1 MFEASPISPDDQLR
15 NAVPVFYWNFVG
27 LEMNRLTHSLG
38 GPQTGPTMS
47 SRALGLLHLAIHDAW
62 FGLQATPTF
71 PPYLGTPVV
80 DDVPTGGGSL
90 GLTAQEVAI
99 GGAAVTVLDAL
110 YRNTGTGISVVARD
124 QLVSALD
131 KMIVD
136 APFQL
141 NALDPAFAFG
151 QAVAGRILTLLAVQP
166 GQIGAGQ
173 GRYEPRTDRYFFR
186 DEPVNSVRLPAID
199 PDHPERGDKPVRIY
213 HGPFYGTTVATF
225 SATDEDAL
233 ILAPPPKDEPA
244 NPAPERAEYRAALRE
259 VKRLGGAAHA
269 AGTTRSPNQTVAAY
283 YWAYDGA
290 NLIGTPPRLY
300 NQIVRAI
307 AWDRRGLQGDAA
319 LQEDE
324 FVRVF
329 ALANTAMADAGKFSW
344 REKYRYEFW
353 RPLSGVREHDVIH
366 GPEWDDAAATLSSQ
380 QPATEPTDGLRDG
393 DPFWEALGAP
403 ETNTDKI
410 SFKPPFPA
418 YPSGHATFGAACF
431 QIVRLFYKDRNGL
444 SFGDH
449 DCDDIGFSFVSDELD
464 GYSRDLHQ
472 PYMAARPITDQPGM
486 IRTRIRRSFPGL
498 WHAIFENALSRIFLG
513 VHWRFDAF
521 RAADALTNPTGN
533 NAKYKDPCQIEY
545 DLTAGE
551 MVGGVP
557 LGLSIADQIWAANMS
572 PAPAVA
578 KAIAKNAPP
587 MANVPAPTPRVESS
601 NTNIR

>member
-1 MFEASPISPDDQLR
+1 VFEAAPISSDDQAR
-15 NAVPVFYWNFVG
+15 NAVPVFYWNFVA

-38 GPQTGPTMS
+38 GPQSGPTMS

-62 FGLQATPTF
+62 FGLQASPTF
-71 PPYLGTPVV
+71 PPYLGVALPVP
-80 DDVPTGGGSL
+80 PTGGGSL
-90 GLTAQEVAI
+90 GLTAQQVAI
-99 GGAAVTVLDAL
+99 GGAATTVLDAL
-110 YRNTGTGISVVARD
+110 YRGAGAGISVAARD

-131 KMIVD
+131 RMISG
-136 APFQL
+136 APFRL

-151 QAVAGRILTLLAVQP
+151 QAVAGKILMLLAVQP

-173 GRYEPRTDRYFFR
+173 GHYEPRADRYYFR
-186 DEPVNSVRLPAID
+186 DEPVNPVRLPLID
-199 PDHPERGDKPVRIY
+199 PEHPQLGDKPVRIY

-225 SATDEDAL
+225 SVTDEDAL
-233 ILAPPPKDEPA
+233 ILAPPPKDEPS
-244 NPAPERAEYRAALRE
+244 NPAAERAEYRAALRE
-259 VKRLGGAAHA
+259 VKRLGGAPNA
-269 AGTTRSPNQTVAAY
+269 AGTTRTPNQTVAGY

-300 NQIVRAI
+300 NQIVRTV
-307 AWDRRGLQGDAA
+307 AWDRRSLQPDPA

-324 FVRVF
+324 FVRVL

-353 RPLSGVREHDVIH
+353 RPLSGVREHDVRQ
-366 GPEWDDAAATLSSQ
+366 GPEWDDAAATLSSEQ
-380 QPATEPTDGLRDG
+380 DPSEPTDGLRDG

-431 QIVRLFYKDRNGL
+431 QIVRLFYKERNSL

-449 DCDDIGFSFVSDELD
+449 DCDEIGFSFVSDELD
-464 GYSRDLHQ
+464 GYSRDLRQ
-472 PYMAARPITDQPGM
+472 PYIAARPIVDQPGTV
-486 IRTRIRRSFPGL
+486 RTRMQRTFPGL
-498 WHAIFENALSRIFLG
+498 WHAIFENAISRIFLG

-533 NAKYKDPCQIEY
+533 NARYKDPCAIDY

-557 LGLSIADQIWAANMS
+557 LGLSIADQIWAANML
-572 PAPAVA
+572 PAPGVA
-578 KAIAKNAPP
+578 ESISKSVPV
-587 MANVPAPTPRVESS
+587 MASVVPPTPQVESS

>member
-1 MFEASPISPDDQLR
+1 MFEAAPTSSLDQLR
-15 NAVPVFYWNFVG
+15 NVVPVFYWNFVA
-27 LEMNRLTHSLG
+27 LEMNRLTHSLS

-47 SRALGLLHLAIHDAW
+47 SRALGLFHLAIHDAW
-62 FGLQATPTF
+62 FGLQTSPTF
-71 PPYLGTPVV
+71 PPYLGMSLPVL
-80 DDVPTGGGSL
+80 PTGGGSL

-110 YRNTGTGISVVARD
+110 YRSAGAGISVLARD

-131 KMIVD
+131 KMITD

-173 GRYEPRTDRYFFR
+173 GHYKPRTDRYYFR
-186 DEPVNSVRLPAID
+186 DEPVNPVRLPVID
-199 PDHPERGDKPVRIY
+199 PDHPDRGNKPMRIY

-225 SATDEDAL
+225 SVTNEDAL

-244 NPAPERAEYRAALRE
+244 NPGPERAEYRAALRE

-269 AGTTRSPNQTVAAY
+269 AGTTRTPNQTVAAY
-283 YWAYDGA
+283 FWAYDGA

-300 NQIVRAI
+300 NQIVRTI
-307 AWDRRGLQGDAA
+307 AWERRGMQADPA
-319 LQEDE
+319 LQVDE

-353 RPLSGVREHDVIH
+353 RPLSGVREHDAIQ
-366 GPEWDDAAATLSSQ
+366 GPEWDDAAGTLSSE
-380 QPATEPTDGLRDG
+380 QPVSEPTDGMRDG

-410 SFKPPFPA
+410 AFKPPFPA

-431 QIVRLFYKDRNGL
+431 QIVRLFYKDRNNL

-449 DCDDIGFSFVSDELD
+449 DCDEIGFSFVSDELD

-472 PYMAARPITDQPGM
+472 AYTAARPIADQPGT
-486 IRTRIRRSFPGL
+486 IRTRISRSFPSL
-498 WHAIFENALSRIFLG
+498 WHAIFENSLSRIFLG

-521 RAADALTNPTGN
+521 RASDALSNPTGN
-533 NAKYKDPCQIEY
+533 NAKYKDPCRISY

-572 PAPAVA
+572 PGPAVA
-578 KAIAKNAPP
+578 ESIAKITPV
-587 MANVPAPTPRVESS
+587 MASVIPPTPRVESS